1 MAELFLNNTKMKE
14 LITGRVNE
22 QEVLENLYKSHQSE
36 FVVIYGRRRVGKT
49 FLVREL
55 FENRFAFYHT
65 ALSPFEMEN
74 GQAELL
80 IKQQLMVF
88 GNSLRDFG
96 DYHDMPPKD
105 WFQAFNWLK
114 DLLSGMSKRKRL
126 VVFIDELP
134 WMDTPRSGFIT
145 AFEHFWNSWGA
156 GKHNLLLIVCGSA
169 SSWINDKLINNT
181 SGLYGRTT
189 MEIHLSPF
197 SLSDCKNYFESRK
210 INIADYDILQA
221 YMIMGGIPY
230 YLSYIDKRKSLAQN
244 IDNLFFNDKGKLS
257 LEFNRLFKSLFVN
270 PQQYVDILRLLS
282 KRKAGYTRK
291 EITESINKTSGG
303 GLTSILQTLEACDFI
318 KRYIPFGSSS
328 RNTHYK
334 LTDLFCLFYFHFVD
348 SAVSSNSSFWQNN
361 LRSPALNAWR
371 GFAFEEVCF
380 IHQNKIKQALGI
392 SGVHSEVSMWRN
404 NDSEDHTQI
413 DMVIDRADH
422 VVNLCELKFYSDD
435 LEIDKSYDKVLNHKV
450 EVFLKKTKTKKAP
463 HLTIITTN
471 GLRQNKYSGR
481 VNNVVTMDMLF

>member
-1 MAELFLNNTKMKE
+1 MLIGRIKE
-14 LITGRVNE
+14 KEILLSL
-22 QEVLENLYKSHQSE
+22 LESEQSE
-36 FVVIYGRRRVGKT
+36 FVAVYGRRRVGKT
-49 FLVREL
+49 YLVRET
-55 FENRFAFYHT
+55 FNYKFAFQHT
-65 ALSPFEMEN
+65 GQLDTPMSEQLSEFRESLYAVGMKKCAMPRTWSAAFR
-74 GQAELL
+74 LL
-80 IKQQLMVF
+80 QNHLETC
-88 GNSLRDFG
+88 
-96 DYHDMPPKD
+96 PKG
-105 WFQAFNWLK
+105 K
-114 DLLSGMSKRKRL
+114 K
-126 VVFIDELP
+126 VIFIDELP

-189 MEIHLSPF
+189 REIHLSPF

-435 LEIDKSYDKVLNHKV
+435 
-450 EVFLKKTKTKKAP
+450 
-463 HLTIITTN
+463 
-471 GLRQNKYSGR
+471 
-481 VNNVVTMDMLF
+481 